1 MDTPLP
7 SPLAP
12 GAESFFRNL
21 QQRITTAIEELEGG
35 ARFDLQPWLPVS
47 EAAGIFMPK
56 VAGQVLCKKYTD
68 GPTGEFWSGG
78 HECQP
83 VHLLKISQLARVT
96 PTL

>member
-1 MDTPLP
+1 
-7 SPLAP
+7 
-12 GAESFFRNL
+12 
-21 QQRITTAIEELEGG
+21 
-35 ARFDLQPWLPVS
+35 VS

-56 VAGQVLCKKYTD
+56 VAGQLLCKKYTD
-68 GPTGEFWSGG
+68 GPTGEFCSGG